1 MTTDPAAA
9 TITTP
14 LTALAGIRH
23 PILLAPMDGT
33 ACARL
38 AAAVSDAG
46 GHGLLGAGYAD
57 PAWLEPELAPAGGS
71 RVGVGLINFLFAER
85 TRDLGLAL
93 AATVPVVTLP
103 FAYQQHLIQE
113 HTDAGA
119 LRFPPVTPAPGIR

>member
-46 GHGLLGAGYAD
+46 GLGLLGGGYAD
-57 PAWLEPELAPAGGS
+57 PAWMEQALAAAEGS
-71 RVGVGLINFLFAER
+71 RVGAGFTTFEL
-85 TRDLGLAL
+85 RDRPPAPAL
-93 AATVPVVTLP
+93 APEATVP
-103 FAYQQHLIQE
+103 
-113 HTDAGA
+113 AGLHA
-119 LRFPPVTPAPGIR
+119 FCHPRHFPPG

>member
-46 GHGLLGAGYAD
+46 GLGLLGGGYAD
-57 PAWLEPELAPAGGS
+57 PAWMEQALAAAEGS
-71 RVGVGLINFLFAER
+71 RVGAGFITFRSAEQTSELQSLMR
-85 TRDLGLAL
+85 NSYAVFCL
-93 AATVPVVTLP
+93 
-103 FAYQQHLIQE
+103 
-113 HTDAGA
+113 
-119 LRFPPVTPAPGIR
+119 

>member
-46 GHGLLGAGYAD
+46 GLGLLGGGYAD
-57 PAWLEPELAPAGGS
+57 PAWMEQELAAAEGS
-71 RVGVGLINFLFAER
+71 RVGAGFITFVLAEQPRPLDLVRHDKRLVGTEFVS
-85 TRDLGLAL
+85 TR
-93 AATVPVVTLP
+93 
-103 FAYQQHLIQE
+103 IQ
-113 HTDAGA
+113 
-119 LRFPPVTPAPGIR
+119 R